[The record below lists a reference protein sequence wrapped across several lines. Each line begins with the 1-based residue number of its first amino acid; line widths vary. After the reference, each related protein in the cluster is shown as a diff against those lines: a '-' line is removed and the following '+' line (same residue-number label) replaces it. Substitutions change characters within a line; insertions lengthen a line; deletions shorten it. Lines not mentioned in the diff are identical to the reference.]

1 MRIGTC
7 FPRPIRRRPS
17 PASRPASPRKAPAT
31 KAATR
36 RAKTCPARPRRRF
49 PRTSLRTFPR
59 RRPTPRPKNKAKAE
73 PMMLNLHT
81 IENGKTILLSGDS
94 VTDCGRARP
103 YGDYVSGLGGGY
115 PQNLHT
121 LITAACPEKRL
132 RLVNAGIGGETS
144 RDVRSRWESDLD
156 AVRPDHATLLIGV
169 NDVWRHFDTYM
180 TPSRAV
186 SEEEYEENLRF
197 IASIAAKRLESFTL
211 IAPFLFETNKRDAFF
226 AAVLRYAKICE
237 RVAADTGCDF
247 INPQKDIDKALR
259 SLNNTALS
267 PDRVHPNA
275 VAHMIV
281 ARSILKHWHYRF

>member
-1 MRIGTC
+1 
-7 FPRPIRRRPS
+7 
-17 PASRPASPRKAPAT
+17 
-31 KAATR
+31 
-36 RAKTCPARPRRRF
+36 
-49 PRTSLRTFPR
+49 
-59 RRPTPRPKNKAKAE
+59 
-73 PMMLNLHT
+73 MMLNLHT

-121 LITAACPEKRL
+121 LITATCPEKRL

-186 SEEEYEENLRF
+186 SEEEYE
-197 IASIAAKRLESFTL
+197 
-211 IAPFLFETNKRDAFF
+211 
-226 AAVLRYAKICE
+226 
-237 RVAADTGCDF
+237 
-247 INPQKDIDKALR
+247 
-259 SLNNTALS
+259 
-267 PDRVHPNA
+267 
-275 VAHMIV
+275 
-281 ARSILKHWHYRF
+281 

>member
-1 MRIGTC
+1 MN
-7 FPRPIRRRPS
+7 
-17 PASRPASPRKAPAT
+17 
-31 KAATR
+31 
-36 RAKTCPARPRRRF
+36 KT
-49 PRTSLRTFPR
+49 
-59 RRPTPRPKNKAKAE
+59 KAE

-103 YGDYVSGLGGGY
+103 YGDYVNGLGGGY

-275 VAHMIV
+275 VAHRIV
-281 ARSILKHWHYRF
+281 ARSILKHWHYKF